1 MPFVLQFWWSCPF
14 CCVSLPVGGCV
25 WHWSFVAGHCCWCL
39 SLMPRAFSMLGCLLL
54 LGHGVVALAFVLWG
68 LSFGALGLLL
78 SLPSR
83 WLRLPFVQWP
93 SAASA
98 YGWCCVLRFGS
109 SSSFNLLLLL
119 LFFFSFSSGLGC
131 FFFVCLC
138 SLVSFLLPLP
148 GVWPSLVLGLFGPT

>member
-78 SLPSR
+78 SIPLGGCGCHLSNGP
-83 WLRLPFVQWP
+83 LRPLLMVGVAFC
-93 SAASA
+93 AS
-98 YGWCCVLRFGS
+98 G
-109 SSSFNLLLLL
+109 LLLLSIFF
-119 LFFFSFSSGLGC
+119 FFFSSFFLFLPVLAASSLSVCVLWSPSC
-131 FFFVCLC
+131 FPCL
-138 SLVSFLLPLP
+138 
-148 GVWPSLVLGLFGPT
+148 GVWPSFVLGLVGPT